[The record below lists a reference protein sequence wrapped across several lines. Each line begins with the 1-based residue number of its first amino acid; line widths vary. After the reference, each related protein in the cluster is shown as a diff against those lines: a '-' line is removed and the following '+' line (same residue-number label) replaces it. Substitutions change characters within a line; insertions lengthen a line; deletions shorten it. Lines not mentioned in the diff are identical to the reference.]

1 MTRLSPRSYDRRVLI
16 AMSIYVVL
24 MICVWPLAR
33 NATDMP
39 LKIVYALTPV
49 VPLLYTIWLMGR
61 RILGS
66 DELEQRTHLI
76 GLGVGA
82 AVVSVFSIFT
92 GFLGAANVFEA
103 EAPSAFLIWIFP
115 LQMFGYAAGR
125 RLAARHYGVG
135 PCDEDSDHMPTY
147 VRFFF
152 AAAVFCA
159 AAAFAYFHAGNER
172 IMSFALGMASALAC
186 GGLYFVVRR
195 WLRRRQAR

>member
-1 MTRLSPRSYDRRVLI
+1 MTRLTPRSYDRRVLI
-16 AMSIYVVL
+16 AMSIYIVL

-33 NATDMP
+33 SATDMLP
-39 LKIVYALTPV
+39 KIVYALTPV

-61 RILGS
+61 RILSS

-92 GFLGAANVFEA
+92 GFLGAANVFEIDA
-103 EAPSAFLIWIFP
+103 TSAFLIWIFP

-125 RLAARHYGVG
+125 RLAARHYGLG
-135 PCDEDSDHMPTY
+135 PCDDDDNHLPTY

-152 AAAVFCA
+152 VAAVFCVVA
-159 AAAFAYFHAGNER
+159 ALAYFHAGNER
-172 IMSFALGMASALAC
+172 ITSFALGMASALVC
-186 GGLYFVVRR
+186 GGVYFFVRR
-195 WLRRRQAR
+195 WKRRHSQQ

>member
-1 MTRLSPRSYDRRVLI
+1 
-16 AMSIYVVL
+16 MSIYIVL

-33 NATDMP
+33 SATDTLP
-39 LKIVYALTPV
+39 KIVYALTPV

-92 GFLGAANVFEA
+92 GFLGAASVFEA
-103 EAPSAFLIWIFP
+103 ETTSAFLIWIFP

-125 RLAARHYGVG
+125 RLAARHYGLG
-135 PCDEDSDHMPTY
+135 PCDEDTDHMPAY

-152 AAAVFCA
+152 VAGVFCVVA
-159 AAAFAYFHAGNER
+159 ALAYFHAGNER
-172 IMSFALGMASALAC
+172 VTGFALGMATALVC
-186 GGLYFVVRR
+186 GGLYFLVRR
-195 WLRRRQAR
+195 WMRRRSRQ